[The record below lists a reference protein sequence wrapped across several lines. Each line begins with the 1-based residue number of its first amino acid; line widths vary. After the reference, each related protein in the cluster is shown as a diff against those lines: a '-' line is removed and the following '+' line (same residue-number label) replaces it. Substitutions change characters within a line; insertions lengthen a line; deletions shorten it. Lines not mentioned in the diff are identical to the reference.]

1 VSFAFFQQDASI
13 SPEVNYEPVHSKR
26 RYRRF
31 GNASFNFLVMRR
43 SPFDDFPLME
53 VKLEPALETN
63 QLSKISQPLILAVDD
78 DEDNLLLL
86 TEVVTP
92 LECIVITATDGQQA
106 LELATERQ
114 PALILL
120 DAMLPDISGI
130 EVVQQLKQNPLTM
143 NIPVVA
149 VTALARQEDR
159 DRLLLAGCN
168 DYISKPYM
176 LDDLEAVI
184 NHHLVAYKKPR
195 TCCCLD
201 NLPN

>member
-1 VSFAFFQQDASI
+1 MSFAFFQQDASI
-13 SPEVNYEPVHSKR
+13 SLEVNYEPAHSKR

-53 VKLEPALETN
+53 VKLELALQTN
-63 QLSKISQPLILAVDD
+63 QLSRISQPLILAVDD

-86 TEVVTP
+86 TEVLTP
-92 LECIVITATDGQQA
+92 LECIVITATDGRQA

-130 EVVQQLKQNPLTM
+130 EVVQQLKQSPLTM

-168 DYISKPYM
+168 GYVSKPYM
-176 LDDLEAVI
+176 LDDLEAI
-184 NHHLVAYKKPR
+184 IHHHLVA
-195 TCCCLD
+195 
-201 NLPN
+201 

>member
-1 VSFAFFQQDASI
+1 MSFAFFQQDASI
-13 SPEVNYEPVHSKR
+13 SLEVNYEPVHSKR

-31 GNASFNFLVMRR
+31 RNATFNFVVMRR
-43 SPFDDFPLME
+43 LRFDDFLLME
-53 VKLEPALETN
+53 VKLELALQSN
-63 QLSKISQPLILAVDD
+63 QLSRISQPLILAVDD

-86 TEVVTP
+86 TEVLTP
-92 LECIVITATDGQQA
+92 LECIVITATDGRQA
-106 LELATERQ
+106 LELAKERQ

-130 EVVQQLKQNPLTM
+130 EVVQQLKKNPPTM

-168 DYISKPYM
+168 DYVSKPYM
-176 LDDLEAVI
+176 LDDLEAI
-184 NHHLVAYKKPR
+184 IHHHLVAYRKPR
-195 TCCCLD
+195 TCCYL
-201 NLPN
+201 NTSPN